1 MTNFYDSEILDIL
14 PENLKIKPECIAL
27 SYALKKANQRLIK
40 YANQTSV
47 YAVIDVLPEKMLDIL
62 AIELRTQ
69 YYDDTFPLN
78 KKRALVKNTMQWYH
92 KAGTVSA
99 VQEMID
105 NVFTSGM
112 ILEWYETGGEPGT
125 FTISTTNLITPA
137 LIEEF
142 KKVITNV
149 KNVRSHLENIVV
161 GNEIDMNF
169 KIAIGICSHKV
180 ITIR

>member
-1 MTNFYDSEILDIL
+1 MISFEKSEITDIL
-14 PENLKIKPECIAL
+14 PENLKNKPECIAL
-27 SYALKKANQRLIK
+27 SYALKKANETLVA
-40 YANQTSV
+40 YAKRTSV
-47 YAVIDVLPEKMLDIL
+47 FAVIDSLSEEMLDIL

-69 YYDDTFPLN
+69 YYDESFSIER
-78 KKRALVKNTMQWYH
+78 KRALVKNTILWYH

-105 NVFTSGM
+105 NVFSSGI
-112 ILEWYETGGEPGT
+112 ILEWFKTGGAPGT
-125 FTISTTNLITPA
+125 FIISTTNTITPK

-142 KKVITNV
+142 NKVVSNV

-161 GNEIDMNF
+161 GNRVDKDIYV
-169 KIAIGICSHKV
+169 AIGVCSHEV

>member
-1 MTNFYDSEILDIL
+1 MISFYDSEILDIL
-14 PENLKIKPECIAL
+14 PDELKSKPECIAL
-27 SYALKKANQRLIK
+27 SHALKKANQKLVDYAIK
-40 YANQTSV
+40 TGV

-69 YYDDTFPLN
+69 YYDESFPVER
-78 KKRALVKNTMQWYH
+78 KRALVKNTMQWYH
-92 KAGTVSA
+92 RAGTVSA

-105 NVFTSGM
+105 NVFESGI

-125 FTISTTNLITPA
+125 FTISTTNTITPE

-142 KKVITNV
+142 NKVVRNV

-161 GNEIDMNF
+161 GNKID
-169 KIAIGICSHKV
+169 IGLHVAMGMCSHEVV
-180 ITIR
+180 IIR

>member
-1 MTNFYDSEILDIL
+1 MISFVDSEILNIL
-14 PENLKIKPECIAL
+14 PDDFKTKPECIAL
-27 SYALKKANQRLIK
+27 SYALKRANQKLVK
-40 YANQTSV
+40 YTDNTSV
-47 YAVIDVLPEKMLDIL
+47 YAVIDTLPEKMLDIL

-69 YYDDTFPLN
+69 YYDDTFPIE

-92 KAGTVSA
+92 RAGTVSA

-125 FTISTTNLITPA
+125 FTISTTNLITPE

-142 KKVITNV
+142 NKVVRNV

-161 GNEIDMNF
+161 GNKVDMNF
-169 KIAIGICSHKV
+169 NVAIGICSHEV
-180 ITIR
+180 ITIQ

>member
-1 MTNFYDSEILDIL
+1 MINFYDSEILDIL
-14 PENLKIKPECIAL
+14 PDNMKSQPECIAL
-27 SYALKKANQRLIK
+27 SYALKRANQKLVK
-40 YANQTSV
+40 YANMTSI
-47 YAVIDVLPEKMLDIL
+47 YAVIDELPEKMLDLL

-69 YYDDTFPLN
+69 YYDESFPVER
-78 KKRALVKNTMQWYH
+78 KRSLVKNTMQWYN

-105 NVFTSGM
+105 NVFSSGI
-112 ILEWYETGGEPGT
+112 ILEWYETGGQPGT
-125 FTISTTNLITPA
+125 FSISVTNTITPE

-142 KKVITNV
+142 NKVVRNV

-161 GNEIDMNF
+161 GNKVDMNVHV
-169 KIAIGICSHKV
+169 AMGICSHEV